1 MCFFFRANVFQGV
14 KTADVLAGHSPGR
27 RRHRRSGGGVAPVL
41 SRNEALAHRQTP
53 FKAAKTNVNVLFEFT
68 INKKSSSSFFI
79 PVTQIV
85 RR

>member
-1 MCFFFRANVFQGV
+1 MFVFFHLNVFQGV
-14 KTADVLAGHSPGR
+14 KAADVLVGHSPRR
-27 RRHRRSGGGVAPVL
+27 RRHRRSGGGVASVL

-68 INKKSSSSFFI
+68 IIKSSSSFF
-79 PVTQIV
+79 PVTQIF